1 MSRSSA
7 SDREGGKGGG
17 GKRKLFRRERKG
29 HFKKEKESFQEIGR
43 SILGKSHFRKW
54 EETFCE
60 RESFKEEEGNR
71 KKAKRGISFKEKKKI
86 RKQTEAFLVFERAIS
101 GKKKS

>member
-71 KKAKRGISFKEKKKI
+71 KKAKRGISFKEKKNQETD
-86 RKQTEAFLVFERAIS
+86 RGIS
-101 GKKKS
+101 GI